1 MPRYFFHLSD
11 GEQTF
16 IDDNGK
22 QLEDARAAHSHALLL
37 IDKIREFIPE
47 ATNSTWK
54 IKIMIATGQSVMTV
68 ISPGPRQAAPKQFGK
83 RTGREKTR

>member
-16 IDDNGK
+16 IDETGK
-22 QLEDARAAHSHALLL
+22 QLQDARAAHTHALVL

-54 IKIMIATGQSVMTV
+54 IKIVIATGQSVVTV
-68 ISPGPRQAAPKQFGK
+68 ISPAARHAPPKAFGK
-83 RTGREKTR
+83 RMA